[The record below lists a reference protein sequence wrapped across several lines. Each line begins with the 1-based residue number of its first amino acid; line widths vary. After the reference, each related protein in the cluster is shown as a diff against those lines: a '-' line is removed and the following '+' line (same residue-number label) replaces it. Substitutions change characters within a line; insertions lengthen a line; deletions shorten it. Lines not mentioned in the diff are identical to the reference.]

1 MFYVVLTV
9 YCHDASFVVFLLL
22 SFSALFLARHVTSS
36 TSIPP
41 PCYNFSS
48 LAWDAASHHLV
59 AEFSVGPTVYGI
71 PDYGVARCLISQP
84 PSNSSGVSVAGVAD
98 DHLRHRLKLSLYSY
112 FVSLILNGYYI
123 YFVTFWKKSRIRLS
137 LALILIF

>member
-1 MFYVVLTV
+1 MFHVVLTV
-9 YCHDASFVVFLLL
+9 YCHDASFVV
-22 SFSALFLARHVTSS
+22 SFSCFPSHFSVLFLARHVTSS

-59 AEFSVGPTVYGI
+59 AGFAVGPTVYGI
-71 PDYGVARCLISQP
+71 PDDGVARCLISQP
-84 PSNSSGVSVAGVAD
+84 PSNSSGVAD
-98 DHLRHRLKLSLYSY
+98 DHLRHRLKLSFISY
-112 FVSLILNGYYI
+112 FMSLILNGYYI
-123 YFVTFWKKSRIRLS
+123 YFVTFWKKSRVRLS